1 MERRGFYVATE
12 VQFSVIY
19 AGEETNDI
27 NEFDFFIRM
36 IPKEDVG
43 CITVTAVPRYSLD
56 KKKVKHINFALT
68 SERQIAAYEVM
79 ALLAELKELEH
90 IVQDVNLPAEEA
102 EKRLKQNMLEKFNIF
117 NDN

>member
-1 MERRGFYVATE
+1 VATE

-19 AGEETNDI
+19 AREETNDI
-27 NEFDFFIRM
+27 NEFDFFIRL

-43 CITVTAVPRYSLD
+43 CITITAVPRYSID
-56 KKKVKHINFALT
+56 EKKVKHINFVLA

-90 IVQDVNLPAEEA
+90 IVQDVNLSAKDAEL
-102 EKRLKQNMLEKFNIF
+102 RLKNSMLEKFKGF
-117 NDN
+117 YEDRRC

>member
-1 MERRGFYVATE
+1 MATE

-19 AGEETNDI
+19 DGEETNDI

-56 KKKVKHINFALT
+56 EKKVKHINFVLT

-90 IVQDVNLPAEEA
+90 IVQDVNLSAEEA
-102 EKRLKQNMLEKFNIF
+102 EKRLKQNMLEKFNDF
-117 NDN
+117 YEDRRC

>member
-1 MERRGFYVATE
+1 MATE

-56 KKKVKHINFALT
+56 EKKVKHINFVLI

-90 IVQDVNLPAEEA
+90 IVQDVNLTAEEA
-102 EKRLKQNMLEKFNIF
+102 EKRLKQNMLEKFNDF
-117 NDN
+117 YEDRRC

>member
-1 MERRGFYVATE
+1 MATE

-56 KKKVKHINFALT
+56 EKKVKHITFVLK
-68 SERQIAAYEVM
+68 SEMQIAAYDI
-79 ALLAELKELEH
+79 LAMIGELKVLEQ
-90 IVQDVNLPAEEA
+90 IVQDINLSAKEA
-102 EKRLKQNMLEKFNIF
+102 ESMLKTKMLEKFNVF